1 MLLLAAVKTGSKPN
15 IKDKTVFEAD
25 SESGAH

>member
-1 MLLLAAVKTGSKPN
+1 MPLLAVVKTGSKPN
-15 IKDKTVFEAD
+15 IKDKTVFGAD